1 MRPHS
6 GSIFL
11 ASSFSTPKQLIRLYM
26 SKCCLCGYSGNL
38 VNAHVIPEAFFREMR
53 TDNNVPI
60 LISNTPN
67 TFRKRSPIG
76 VYDQDILCDKCEL
89 KFSAVDDYGVQVLLK
104 QLHNLFLP
112 VIQDNHIVA
121 YQAENINQDLLLRFF
136 IATLWRAS
144 VSTQP
149 FYNRVKLGSLELIAK
164 QTILNPDKPI
174 PKQFSAV
181 LSRWIVD
188 EESLYVTKGLMDPFP
203 EKPIGV
209 NVYRFYFGEVVAHI
223 KADSRPFPKSLRRFA
238 LLEQPNVMLI
248 TREASNSK
256 DWAAMINTVKEAYK
270 NYDEMQKTHQ
280 KKNV

>member
-1 MRPHS
+1 
-6 GSIFL
+6 
-11 ASSFSTPKQLIRLYM
+11 M